1 MKGAMR
7 MSTPGSGVQVDV
19 AALTAYARQ
28 LGYYDGEADKFGAL
42 IDQAD
47 VTNEAWGVVGVWAK
61 KSYADRLSELR
72 SLLTE
77 MKQGVEALT
86 SKISES
92 AAVYQ
97 GNEEDKF
104 MTFGQH
110 EATID
115 GPR

>member
-1 MKGAMR
+1 
-7 MSTPGSGVQVDV
+7 MSSPNDGIKVDV

-28 LGYYDGEADKFGAL
+28 LGYYETEADKFGGA

-47 VTNEAWGVVGVWAK
+47 VTNEAWGLIGVWAK
-61 KSYADRLSELR
+61 KSYTDRLTELR
-72 SLLTE
+72 SLLDE
-77 MKQGVEALT
+77 MKQGVDTLT

-92 AAVYQ
+92 AAIYQ
-97 GNEEDKF
+97 GAEDDKVI
-104 MTFGQH
+104 TFGQH

>member
-1 MKGAMR
+1 

-19 AALTAYARQ
+19 PALTAYARQ
-28 LGYYDGEADKFGAL
+28 LGYYDGEADKFSGL

-47 VTNEAWGVVGVWAK
+47 VTNEAWGVLGVWAK
-61 KSYADRLSELR
+61 QSYADRLTELR
-72 SLLTE
+72 SLLSE
-77 MKQGVEALT
+77 MKEGVDALT
-86 SKISES
+86 SKITES

-97 GNEEDKF
+97 GNEDDKVIK
-104 MTFGQH
+104 FGQH